1 MQDSEL
7 FFNYLKSFKKN
18 IYLAIAS
25 NVMLSIFTV
34 ISIPVI
40 IPFFQLLF
48 GTQQKKEGG
57 SFLEL
62 WLNNLFASII
72 QNYGKDKALVIVC
85 VIIVIVFLFKN
96 IFRYLA
102 LVFITPVRN
111 GIVRDIRNDL
121 FNKFLVLP
129 ISFYSEEK
137 KGDLISRATMDV
149 QEIEWSVLSTL
160 DAFFKSPI
168 VIVGCL
174 FFMLAISL
182 KLTIVVLVLLLF
194 TALIIGG
201 LGRSLRSTSS
211 MAQIKLGELSSTLEE
226 SLSGMR
232 VIKAFNAE
240 ETTKS
245 KFNVENE
252 SYFDLVNKILYRR
265 DLAAPLSE
273 FLGIAVVVVL
283 LWYGTSLVFKGELS
297 PDTFFAYVFAFYQII
312 EPAKNFSQS
321 FYNIQKGRSAMSRI
335 VEILNFPI
343 VNKDRPEAANVSGFN
358 ESIEFKN
365 VAFKYEGSDDYAIK
379 NFNLT
384 IKKGESVA
392 LVGSSGGGKSTI
404 ADLVIRF
411 QEATEGGIYMDGEN
425 ILNTTLKSYRSL
437 FGVVTQEAILFN
449 DSIENNIV
457 FGRPADEKKLN
468 EAIHNAYAN
477 EFINGPLDK
486 TKFIIGDRGS
496 KLSGGQKQRIT
507 IARAIYNN
515 PEILILDEAT
525 SALDSE
531 SEKVVQQALEHIML
545 ERTSIIIAHRL
556 STIKKADK
564 IVVIKGGE
572 ILAIGKHEQLIETN
586 EVYRLLVENQNI

>member
-1 MQDSEL
+1 MQDSDL

-358 ESIEFKN
+358 ESIEFIN

-404 ADLVIRF
+404 ADLIIRF
-411 QEATEGGIYMDGEN
+411 QEATEGGIFIDGKN
-425 ILNTTLKSYRSL
+425 ILDTTLKSYRSL

-457 FGRPADEKKLN
+457 FGRSTDEKKLN